1 MKIRKYQATDIDQ
14 VFKLFFNTVHNI
26 NSKDYD
32 SDQINVWAPAN
43 YDYQKLNNKLVS
55 SNSLMIEDNN
65 LIVAFGD
72 IQNNGYIDHFYVSHL
87 KQGQGIGKLLLAALE
102 KLVSKDITEYS
113 SHVSISAYP
122 FFLANGY
129 QLVLENTVTI
139 DNFELIN
146 YYMKKGEK

>member
-32 SDQINVWAPAN
+32 SDQINGWAPAN

-72 IQNNGYIDHFYVSHL
+72 IQNNDYIDHFYVSHL
-87 KQGQGIGKLLLAALE
+87 KQGQGIGKLLLAVLE

-122 FFLANGY
+122 FFLAKGY

-139 DNFELIN
+139 DNVELIN